1 MVRVHPTVPTQLNCP
16 VRIAALVTVRL
27 VSASFHTL
35 KAMPTSARALGC
47 ILVVACCIADAKA
60 KGGNYLVDE
69 PYNPQH
75 ITSLPPEIR
84 ASVYAICGEPRALH
98 TFAEYR
104 DNLRT
109 VTLHFERLLCGIS
122 EVRCSASGCLHEV
135 FTLTRSGRYQLT
147 RRYYAKEPSF

>member
-1 MVRVHPTVPTQLNCP
+1 MLRATVSRP
-16 VRIAALVTVRL
+16 VIFRR
-27 VSASFHTL
+27 
-35 KAMPTSARALGC
+35 TSAHLLGC
-47 ILVVACCIADAKA
+47 ILAVTCCIAEAKA
-60 KGGNYLVDE
+60 KGGNYQTDP

-84 ASVYAICGEPRALH
+84 ASVYASCNEPRALH

-104 DNLRT
+104 DNLRI

-122 EVRCSASGCLHEV
+122 EFRCSAAGCLHEV
-135 FTLTRSGRYQLT
+135 FTLTRNGRYQLA